1 MTREQN
7 RCDRVVRRVRTRAV
21 ARKVD
26 KVTRREQN
34 PDALLA
40 DLIEYAE
47 NCRSVST
54 MIVLQEAI
62 AHIYTLRDTIIEIKA
77 ENARL
82 ESIIRT
88 TY

>member
-1 MTREQN
+1 M
-7 RCDRVVRRVRTRAV
+7 
-21 ARKVD
+21 ARKMD
-26 KVTRREQN
+26 KVTRREQH

-62 AHIYTLRDTIIEIKA
+62 AHIYTLNDIITEIKA

>member
-7 RCDRVVRRVRTRAV
+7 RCDRVARRVRRRAV

-26 KVTRREQN
+26 KVTRREQH

-62 AHIYTLRDTIIEIKA
+62 AHIYTLNDIITEIKA